1 MDIERISRY
10 KDKLNIISERKQD
23 IEEWVSGYDSSEFIK
38 DKKTRLAV
46 YKAFQEL
53 VEASFDVAAMACK
66 DLKIIPKDDYSNID
80 LLFEKKFIN
89 ISLKNTLSESNG
101 LRNRLV
107 HRYNGLDDS
116 IAFDSIMEHLTA
128 ISDFSEVIEKWLR
141 SNL

>member
-23 IEEWVSGYDSSEFIK
+23 IEEWVSGYDSSDFIK

-66 DLKIIPKDDYSNID
+66 DLKLIPKDDYTNID
-80 LLFEKKFIN
+80 MLFEKKFIN
-89 ISLKNTLSESNG
+89 SGLKNTLSESNG

-116 IAFDSIMEHLTA
+116 LAFDSIMEHLTA
-128 ISDFSEVIEKWLR
+128 ILDFSEVIGKWLR

>member
-10 KDKLNIISERKQD
+10 KDKLNLISERKQD
-23 IEEWVSGYDSSEFIK
+23 IEEWISGYDSSDFIQ

-66 DLKIIPKDDYSNID
+66 DLKLIPKDDYTNID

-89 ISLKNTLSESNG
+89 SSLKNTLSESNG

-107 HRYNGLDDS
+107 HRYNGLDDCL
-116 IAFDSIMEHLTA
+116 AFDSIMEHLTS
-128 ISDFSEVIEKWLR
+128 ILDFSEVIGKWLR